1 MPAPHKEVRH
11 AAELTRQ
18 SLYELVWKEPIQALA
33 PRFGL
38 SDRGLSKLC
47 ERYAIP
53 TPPRGY
59 WAKRHAGKKVIR
71 APLIQLEGSRMRED
85 YPIAQFKPANTKPAD
100 DNAPDPIAAFWR
112 AQLEEIGV
120 IAVPR
125 RLTAPHPIIARWIEA
140 DARERAYAS
149 RWRSAF
155 IPSPPSSLERRR
167 LRILSALYIAL
178 EARGVKVVERDQRAR
193 DVLFRHE
200 HDEVG
205 FELTEYVQQK
215 RRPLTEAE
223 RADSWNGQSKYRQER
238 IPSGRLRGRIVA
250 FGMSG
255 VPVLWTESDE
265 RPFETLLSEVAAGVI
280 AALAQA
286 KARREQR
293 EKDERRRREARAA
306 EQRLE
311 EARQA
316 ELARKQALRNDATN
330 WREARNLRAYV
341 SAVLADKPSDEALL
355 AWSRWAL
362 ACADELDPVASCAST
377 H

>member
-1 MPAPHKEVRH
+1 MQQSF
-11 AAELTRQ
+11 TRQ

-100 DNAPDPIAAFWR
+100 GSAPDPIAAFWR
-112 AQLEEIGV
+112 AQVDEIGA

-125 RLTAPHPIIARWIEA
+125 RLTKPHPIIARCIEA
-140 DARERAYAS
+140 DARERAHAS

-155 IPSPPSSLERRR
+155 IPAPPSSLERRR

-178 EARGVKVVERDQRAR
+178 EARGVRVVEREPRAR
-193 DVLFRHE
+193 DVALRHE

-215 RRPLTEAE
+215 RRPLTDAE
-223 RADSWNGQSKYRQER
+223 RADSWNAQTKYRQER
-238 IPSGRLRGRIVA
+238 TPSGRLRGRIVA

-255 VPVLWTESDE
+255 VPVLWTESE
-265 RPFETLLSEVAAGVI
+265 AQPFETLLSEVAAGVI

-293 EKDERRRREARAA
+293 EEDERRRREARAA
-306 EQRLE
+306 EQRIE

-316 ELARKQALRNDATN
+316 ELPKKQALRNDAQN
-330 WREARNLRAYV
+330 WREARYLRAYV
-341 SAVLADKPSDEALL
+341 SAVLAARPNDASML

-362 ACADELDPVASCAST
+362 ACADELDPIASRTSP